1 MNVKELIQ
9 LLEEC
14 DPSAEVVLAKDEE
27 GNGYCLLE
35 SVEEGFYNE
44 KTEEFFTEEEFFDE
58 SDTVEDLS
66 EDEYDND
73 YSETPHGIEA
83 VVLRPIY

>member
-35 SVEEGFYNE
+35 SVEEGFFNE

-58 SDTVEDLS
+58 SDTLDESDD
-66 EDEYDND
+66 DEY
-73 YSETPHGIEA
+73 SEVPHGIEA